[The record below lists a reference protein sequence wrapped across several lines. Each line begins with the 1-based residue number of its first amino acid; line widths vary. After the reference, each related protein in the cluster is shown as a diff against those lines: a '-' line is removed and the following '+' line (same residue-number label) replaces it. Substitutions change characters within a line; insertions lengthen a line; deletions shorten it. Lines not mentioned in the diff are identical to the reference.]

1 MKWWMTLALVG
12 AAGVAAAAPPGE
24 GSAVVPGL
32 AEKAQ
37 ALLDALDAGKYEAAG
52 KDFDDTMKKALPADK
67 LQATW
72 RGLTGQ
78 VGPLKK
84 PGPAHFMKE
93 GKYDVVTIP
102 CEFEKLKLDMRV
114 VFSADKRISGLQFRP
129 SVSTEYKAP
138 AYVKWDAFQ
147 ETQVRVGSGEWS
159 LPGTLALPV
168 GDGPFPA
175 VVLVHGSGPNDRDE
189 TVMACKPF
197 RDLAWGLASQG
208 IAVLRYEKRTREYG
222 SKVGRD
228 RNFTVKEETVDD
240 ALEAVKFLRRH
251 KAIDGKRVFV
261 LGHSLGAMMAPRIG
275 AGDPEV
281 AGLVIMA
288 GAARPLPELIVE
300 QTHYILGLSGPPTDE
315 DKAKL
320 KELEADVARAMDPKL
335 SADSGGKI
343 LGAYP
348 AYWLALR
355 DCKPQEEAARL
366 KMPMLVL
373 QGERDYQVT
382 MADFALWWKALAGHP
397 NATVKSFPK
406 LNHLFI
412 EGKGK
417 STPEDYNKASHVA
430 REVIDEVAAWIKQR

>member
-1 MKWWMTLALVG
+1 MKWWMTLALLG
-12 AAGVAAAAPPGE
+12 MAGVAAAAPPGD

-37 ALLDALDAGKYEAAG
+37 ALLDALAAGKYEAAG
-52 KDFDDTMKKALPADK
+52 KDFDDTMKKALPGDK
-67 LQATW
+67 LEATW
-72 RGLTGQ
+72 KGLTGQ
-78 VGPLKK
+78 IGPLKK
-84 PGPAHFMKE
+84 PGPAHFMKQ

-114 VFSADKRISGLQFRP
+114 VFSGDKRITGLLFRP
-129 SVSTEYKAP
+129 SVTTEYKAP
-138 AYVKWDAFQ
+138 PYVKQDAFQ

-159 LPGTLALPV
+159 LPGTLTLPE
-168 GDGPFPA
+168 GPGPFPA

-208 IAVLRYEKRTREYG
+208 VAVFRYEKRTREYG
-222 SKVGRD
+222 GKIATGRT
-228 RNFTVKEETVDD
+228 FTVKEETVDD
-240 ALEAVKFLRRH
+240 ALEAAKLLRQH

-275 AGDPEV
+275 AGDPAL

-300 QTHYILGLSGPPTDE
+300 QTRYILGLSGPLTEE

-320 KELEADVARAMDPKL
+320 KELEADVAKAMDPKL
-335 SADSGGKI
+335 SADSGEKI
-343 LGAYP
+343 LGADA

-355 DCKPQEEAARL
+355 ACKPQQEAARL

-382 MADFALWWKALAGHP
+382 MADFALWQKALAGHP
-397 NATVKSFPK
+397 NATLKSYPK

-412 EGKGK
+412 EGEGK
-417 STPEDYNKASHVA
+417 STPEDYGKAGHVA
-430 REVIDEVAAWIKQR
+430 RQVIDDVAAWIKQH